1 MQHPYARPR
10 ALARRQMLAQLLL
23 TVLLAAAAMA
33 LSASTALGVLWGGV
47 ITVLGSAAF
56 ALPQFG
62 GRLTTPERM
71 VRLFFAA
78 GALKWL
84 VLGLGWFI
92 GIALWKLPFLP
103 MLTGFVA
110 AQVASVWVLFK
121 TTS

>member
-1 MQHPYARPR
+1 V
-10 ALARRQMLAQLLL
+10 LAQLSL
-23 TVLLAAAAMA
+23 TLVLAVAA
-33 LSASTALGVLWGGV
+33 LALGEQRAIALACGGL

-71 VRLFFAA
+71 LRLFFAA
-78 GALKWL
+78 GALKWV
-84 VLGLGWFI
+84 VLGLGWYV
-92 GIALWKLPFLP
+92 GIAVWKLPFLP